1 MRIGTMMA
9 TVAAAGLLGTGAMAQ
24 VTTGGGQT
32 TSTAQGSTAVGDTMG
47 KAQQMREEQQQR
59 REDRRD
65 RRDRRDDDQSA
76 NSASTYGSGTIY
88 TDRDHAT
95 GGVTAGASASGTG
108 DQSAGTSI
116 DAYGSTTPQG
126 SDAEVYGD
134 AAAGSTTTD
143 DSSQQ

>member
-24 VTTGGGQT
+24 VTTAGGQT
-32 TSTAQGSTAVGDTMG
+32 TSNAKGSAAIGGTMG
-47 KAQQMREEQQQR
+47 KAQQMRKKHEQR

-65 RRDRRDDDQSA
+65 RRDDEASE
-76 NSASTYGSGTIY
+76 NSASTYGSGTVY
-88 TDRDHAT
+88 TDRRHAT
-95 GGVTAGASASGTG
+95 GGVTAGASAAGTG

-116 DAYGSTTPQG
+116 DAYGSTTRQG

-134 AAAGSTTTD
+134 AAAGSTSD

>member
-9 TVAAAGLLGTGAMAQ
+9 TAAAAGLLSTGAMAQ

-32 TSTAQGSTAVGDTMG
+32 TSTAQGSTAVGGTMG
-47 KAQQMREEQQQR
+47 KAQQMRKKHQQR

-65 RRDRRDDDQSA
+65 RRDRGDDAATA

-88 TDRDHAT
+88 TDRRHAT
-95 GGVTAGASASGTG
+95 GGVTAGASAAGTG
-108 DQSAGTSI
+108 DQSTATSI
-116 DAYGSTTPQG
+116 DAYGSTTRQG

-134 AAAGSTTTD
+134 AAASSTTPD